1 MSRKTRI
8 EKEDNKRG
16 LVIYI
21 AVLIAIMVFIFIQS
35 AFPATVSRQESGVVV
50 KFLEAVFGLSPDNA
64 AFIVRKTGHFLEYLV
79 LGVVL
84 CLTARSFERKRSV
97 PLWIPWAVGTA
108 FAVTD
113 EIHQYFV
120 PGRSCE
126 LRDVVIDGFGV
137 AVGVLIVRKRVLRTN
152 T

>member
-8 EKEDNKRG
+8 EKEDKKRG
-16 LVIYI
+16 LVLYI
-21 AVLIAIMVFIFIQS
+21 AVLIAIMIFIFIQS
-35 AFPATVSRQESGVVV
+35 AFPATVSRQESGLVV
-50 KFLEAVFGLSPDNA
+50 KLLEDVFGWSPDNA

-84 CLTARSFERKRSV
+84 CLTTRSFGKKRRV

-126 LRDVVIDGFGV
+126 LRDVVIDGCGV

>member
-8 EKEDNKRG
+8 ENDDKKRS
-16 LVIYI
+16 LAIYI
-21 AVLIAIMVFIFIQS
+21 AVLIAIMVFIFVQS

-50 KFLEAVFGLSPDNA
+50 RFLETVFGWSPDNA

-84 CLTARSFERKRSV
+84 CLTTRSFGKKRSV
-97 PLWIPWAVGTA
+97 PLWIPGAVGTA

-126 LRDVVIDGFGV
+126 LRDVVIDGCGV

>member
-1 MSRKTRI
+1 
-8 EKEDNKRG
+8 
-16 LVIYI
+16 
-21 AVLIAIMVFIFIQS
+21 MVFVFIQS

-50 KFLEAVFGLSPDNA
+50 KLLEDVFGWTPDNA

-84 CLTARSFERKRSV
+84 CLTARSFGKTRSV
-97 PLWIPWAVGTA
+97 SLWIPWAVGTA

-126 LRDVVIDGFGV
+126 LRDVVIDGCGV

>member
-8 EKEDNKRG
+8 ENDNKKRSFV
-16 LVIYI
+16 LYI
-21 AVLIAIMVFIFIQS
+21 AVLIAIMIFIFIQS
-35 AFPATVSRQESGVVV
+35 AFPATVSRQESGLVV
-50 KFLEAVFGLSPDNA
+50 KLLENVFGWSPDNA

-84 CLTARSFERKRSV
+84 CLTTRNFGKKRSV
-97 PLWIPWAVGTA
+97 PFWIPWAVGTV

-126 LRDVVIDGFGV
+126 LRDVVIDGCGV
-137 AVGVLIVRKRVLRTN
+137 AVGVLIVREM
-152 T
+152 